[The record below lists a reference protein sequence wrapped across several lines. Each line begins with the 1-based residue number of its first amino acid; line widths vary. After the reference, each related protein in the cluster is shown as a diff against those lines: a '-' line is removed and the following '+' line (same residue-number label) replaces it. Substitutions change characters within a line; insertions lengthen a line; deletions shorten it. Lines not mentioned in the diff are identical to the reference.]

1 MSRPFS
7 YVSIHHPSHG
17 SLSTPSPCIT
27 STLHYLSHQLSLPAL
42 CTLFLHQT
50 HLLAPDTS
58 PCIGT
63 HSCPSQ
69 SSLFPSFSLLS
80 HYSISALGLA
90 HSLALPG
97 RLHCRYTSVFGS
109 LQHSFPHHH
118 TVHAHDPLT
127 STQPPLL
134 SPVDS
139 GHFPGPPPPAMP
151 VIIAI

>member
-1 MSRPFS
+1 MSRPFP
-7 YVSIHHPSHG
+7 YASIHHPSHG
-17 SLSTPSPCIT
+17 SLST
-27 STLHYLSHQLSLPAL
+27 HQSIHHINATTPLTPAVTPDLRDSLPAS
-42 CTLFLHQT
+42 
-50 HLLAPDTS
+50 DTS

-63 HSCPSQ
+63 HSCPSW

-80 HYSISALGLA
+80 HYSISASSLA

-97 RLHCRYTSVFGS
+97 RLHCRYNSVLGI

-118 TVHAHDPLT
+118 TVHAHDLST
-127 STQPPLL
+127 STQPSSL

-139 GHFPGPPPPAMP
+139 GHFPGPPPPAML